1 MSSDN
6 FRKARDIQ
14 PAPTSAP
21 ATSQTGST
29 AIKTFI
35 AILSVIVLLASGV
48 GYFTVGRLSGGM
60 SSASNL
66 NLGSDGNGG
75 GQGFKDNVDGAVD
88 ILLVGS
94 DSRSDAHGNR
104 LSDEEL
110 AALHAGVDDGEEN
123 TDTLM
128 VIRVPDDGSR
138 ATAVSI
144 PRDTYVRDEE
154 YGNMKINGV
163 YAAHKSAKVDELVSE
178 NEAKRSEGADDS
190 ELMSEKEIEQAGVD
204 TGRAALLETVRGLTD
219 IEIDH
224 YAEVGLL
231 GFVLLT
237 DAVKGVDVCLNE
249 PVDDEMSGAKFPA
262 GEQTLNGAQ
271 ALSFVR
277 QRYGLPRN
285 DLDRIVRQQAF
296 MASLVNKVLSTGTLT
311 SPGTLSQISEAVER
325 SVIIDEDW
333 DIMGFATQM
342 ANLAGGNVTFN
353 TIPVT
358 SVDGTGDYG
367 ESIVT
372 VDPNQVHQFFEDLAV
387 SDTSSEAPA
396 PEETES
402 EKAPSGTGQEPVA
415 EDISLHVLN
424 AGSVTGMASGLTA
437 WLEQTGYTV
446 VETSNSM
453 PGIYGESQ
461 IVAADP
467 SDPRAIALAEQLG
480 GLPIT
485 ANAGLDASSLVIVTA
500 DDYNGPLD
508 ESSTEPETSMNEPSP
523 EDTVGTPGEDFGAA
537 EVSPEIDAGGDG
549 PRCVN

>member
-1 MSSDN
+1 MSSEN

-14 PAPTSAP
+14 PAPTQAP
-21 ATSQTGST
+21 ATSQTGSV
-29 AIKTFI
+29 ALKTVI
-35 AILSVIVLLASGV
+35 ALLSVIILIISGI
-48 GYFTVGRLSGGM
+48 GYFTVGRLGGGM

-66 NLGSDGNGG
+66 NLGGEDGG
-75 GQGFKDNVDGAVD
+75 GQGFKNNIDGAVD

-94 DSRSDAHGNR
+94 DSRTDAHGNR

-144 PRDTYVRDEE
+144 PRDTYVHDEE

-163 YAAHKSAKVDELVSE
+163 YAAHKSDAVDKLVTE
-178 NEAKRSEGADDS
+178 NEAKRAEGAEDS
-190 ELMSEKEIEQAGVD
+190 ELMTDKEIEQAGVD
-204 TGRAALLETVRGLTD
+204 AGRAALLETVRSLTD

-237 DAVKGVDVCLNE
+237 DAVNGVDVCLNNA
-249 PVDDEMSGAKFPA
+249 VDDPMSGAKFPA
-262 GEQTLNGAQ
+262 GEQTLNGAE

-311 SPGTLSQISEAVER
+311 SPGTLSGISEAVER
-325 SVIIDEDW
+325 SVVIDEDW
-333 DIMGFATQM
+333 DIMGFATQL

-358 SVDGTGDYG
+358 SVDGVGDYG
-367 ESIVT
+367 ESVVT
-372 VDPNQVHQFFEDLAV
+372 VDPNQVQQFFDDLAV
-387 SDTSSEAPA
+387 QETSTAAPA
-396 PEETES
+396 PEETE
-402 EKAPSGTGQEPVA
+402 EETEDTGEEPVA

-446 VETSNSM
+446 VETSNAM

-467 SDPRAIALAEQLG
+467 QDPRALALAEQLG
-480 GLPIT
+480 GLPVT
-485 ANAGLDASSLVIVTA
+485 ANAGLDASSMVIVTA
-500 DDYNGPLD
+500 DDYSGPLD
-508 ESSTEPETSMNEPSP
+508 ESSTEPETSTNQPSA
-523 EDTVGTPGEDFGAA
+523 EDAVGTPGEDFGAA